1 MRRPEDGGDE
11 LLTNGPVDAWEPRD
25 DASQA
30 SYQQAFL
37 THTTASW
44 ELVEQAQGDLLAL
57 LVDRVPAGVGAEV
70 ILGLAV
76 LFRER
81 PDGGAA
87 GQALLAMVMDDL
99 RPGYAWTLLVALADA
114 FANAEAGRFDERP
127 AAIRAGLTRALRR
140 LLALDL
146 PSADRAALER
156 IRELDDESG

>member
-1 MRRPEDGGDE
+1 MRQAGDGDDE
-11 LLTNGPVDAWEPRD
+11 LLTSGPADAWEPRD
-25 DASQA
+25 DASSTA
-30 SYQQAFL
+30 YQQAFL

-70 ILGLAV
+70 ILGLAA

-81 PDGGAA
+81 SDGDAA
-87 GQALLAMVMDDL
+87 GRALLATAMGGL
-99 RPGYAWTLLVALADA
+99 RPGYAWTLLVAIADA

-127 AAIRAGLTRALRR
+127 AAIGAGLARALRR

-146 PSADRAALER
+146 PAADRAALER
-156 IRELDDESG
+156 IRELSDATG